1 MTGVRRVRYL
11 RPVTF
16 EAAINELLRRPD
28 FIAVLEPSRI
38 IYVGE
43 NGTILDGSKGKRDYP
58 RFRVYEITA
67 VTWTVHTRD
76 EWARHCE
83 LIAAELESRGVN
95 LDNR

>member
-1 MTGVRRVRYL
+1 
-11 RPVTF
+11 VTF

-28 FIAVLEPSRI
+28 FIAVLEPDRI

-43 NGTILDGSKGKRDYP
+43 NGTLLDGSKAKRDYP

-76 EWARHCE
+76 QWAAHCE
-83 LIAAELESRGVN
+83 LVAQQLAERGVI
-95 LDNR
+95 LDNG